1 MGDDSLSMATSRED
15 RVRQSIAEYIDRRLE
30 WYSQCS
36 YRQLLGKDFA
46 IFAAR
51 GVTTAEEYVVEAF
64 HALESSSEETMI
76 GSMWQKV
83 IAAISADT
91 IDSGDLTTVRDG
103 AVYVCELKAQAN
115 TTNSSSFPQE
125 LRGLRQRMSE
135 IAGRRRAS
143 AQPVKAALCIT
154 RDWKSVDEVRTFTA
168 SDVVRENRD
177 LDGFEYRYLSGAA
190 MWRWLCGVDSQY
202 GLLQPLSALETETVK
217 IARER
222 TIIRLQTELLHALR
236 ERDLGTGIDDVVTL
250 SERLNEERN
259 RKYRQRRKR

>member
-1 MGDDSLSMATSRED
+1 
-15 RVRQSIAEYIDRRLE
+15 
-30 WYSQCS
+30 
-36 YRQLLGKDFA
+36 
-46 IFAAR
+46 
-51 GVTTAEEYVVEAF
+51 
-64 HALESSSEETMI
+64 MI

-103 AVYVCELKAQAN
+103 AVYVCELKAQVN

-177 LDGFEYRYLSGAA
+177 LDGFDTVSVWGGYVAVA
-190 MWRWLCGVDSQY
+190 MWR
-202 GLLQPLSALETETVK
+202 
-217 IARER
+217 
-222 TIIRLQTELLHALR
+222 
-236 ERDLGTGIDDVVTL
+236 
-250 SERLNEERN
+250 
-259 RKYRQRRKR
+259 